1 MTTCMLEN
9 TYCVYTVL
17 LAHNRP
23 AYDMLVHAVQSI
35 KKKKKNFNCE
45 AASIKDIHNYL
56 TFSCDI
62 CYTAM
67 NIMIKTYILLVISI
81 LF

>member
-35 KKKKKNFNCE
+35 KKKKNFNCE
-45 AASIKDIHNYL
+45 AAIIKDI
-56 TFSCDI
+56 
-62 CYTAM
+62 
-67 NIMIKTYILLVISI
+67 LLHAC
-81 LF
+81 